1 MCIVS
6 IDNDKLLIGASITK
20 GEVIIIM
27 GHICIKK

>member
-6 IDNDKLLIGASITK
+6 IDNDKLLIGASTTK